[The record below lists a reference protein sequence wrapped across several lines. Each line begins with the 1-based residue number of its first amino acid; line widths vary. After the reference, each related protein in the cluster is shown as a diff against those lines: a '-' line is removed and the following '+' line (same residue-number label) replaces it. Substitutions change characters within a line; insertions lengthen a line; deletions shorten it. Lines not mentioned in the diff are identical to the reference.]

1 MESRYQKC
9 LRLAEEAT
17 EAKRE
22 AAQYRTWAVD
32 DILDTEDMLE
42 GKRRMWA
49 LARRIFR
56 SLSPTSAGM
65 DVPQTAVLNILQVA
79 VQGFDKS
86 LTKRQQ
92 AAAEAYD
99 EAIHLGITPST
110 HVAAKLGINRHSA
123 YKLIQRA
130 NLETFHEFVHYIYRS
145 VYQMDDW
152 SPTPQQVKAMMKARA
167 RICAYCGGNTRDGSL
182 PLCFECHSKLGSLRE
197 EAWNYRTR
205 SWLAPEIRRIEN
217 EHRAWAI
224 DQCYKAHCGAVPI
237 EQYEFLMDAG

>member
-1 MESRYQKC
+1 MENRYETC
-9 LRLAEEAT
+9 LRLAEA
-17 EAKRE
+17 AKQAKQE
-22 AAQYRTWAVD
+22 AARNRTWTVD

-42 GKRRMWA
+42 GKRRMWSF
-49 LARRIFR
+49 ARRVFR

-65 DVPQTAVLNILQVA
+65 DVPQTAILNILQTA
-79 VQGFDKS
+79 MQGFDKS

-167 RICAYCGGNTRDGSL
+167 RTCAYCGGNTRDGSL
-182 PLCFECHSKLGSLRE
+182 PLCFGCHSKLGSLRE

-217 EHRAWAI
+217 EHREWAI
-224 DQCYKAHCGAVPI
+224 DQCYLAHCGAVPI